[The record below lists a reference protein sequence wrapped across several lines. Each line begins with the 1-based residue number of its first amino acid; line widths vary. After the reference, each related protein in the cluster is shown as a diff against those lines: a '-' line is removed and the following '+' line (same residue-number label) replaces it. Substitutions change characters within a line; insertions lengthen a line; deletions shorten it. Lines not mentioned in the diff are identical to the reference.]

1 VTTLGNYIELGGQ
14 GGSWLHE
21 TEGDHIT
28 SVTVPEEW
36 LRAAGW
42 VPASQ
47 VEAALAVAD
56 EWAQVVERGI
66 LEGAQPQY
74 IRAALEEFA
83 SEKAVVLE
91 ALGSARQEGASG

>member
-56 EWAQVVERGI
+56 EWTGIVRRDI
-66 LEGAQPQY
+66 LEHTSPHY
-74 IRAALEEFA
+74 LRAALAEFDG
-83 SEKAVVLE
+83 EKAVVME
-91 ALGSARQEGASG
+91 ALGSARQGGAS